1 MVHQTS
7 DATIEDNIHSSVS
20 EITSEIVSCIYVVL
34 VLQALP
40 VFIFANQAGLDMLE
54 TTLVALQDITLDK
67 IFDESGRKALFTD
80 FAKLMQ
86 QASFTWKYVLF
97 LLIVCWLM
105 CWETLD
111 VCLQVRFFMKI
122 SLIIIRHCKD
132 LWHYC
137 SLSYDWIILRQCV
150 FLFCVFP
157 KFF

>member
-20 EITSEIVSCIYVVL
+20 EITSEIVSCIYVFL

-86 QASFTWKYVLF
+86 QASFAWKYVLF
-97 LLIVCWLM
+97 LLIVC
-105 CWETLD
+105 
-111 VCLQVRFFMKI
+111 
-122 SLIIIRHCKD
+122 
-132 LWHYC
+132 
-137 SLSYDWIILRQCV
+137 RQCV